1 MITGVETFGLFCR
14 GTDVPVEGLLHI
26 SRLGKHD
33 YFNVDSA
40 KFSIVGERT
49 GQEYRIGDLL
59 TVEVEKID
67 LDRRELDFRLPN
79 SKKAGKP
86 AKNGASQR
94 GGKSSKSFSKAKPN
108 TKKNSRKLKSQRGK
122 KKKRK

>member
-1 MITGVETFGLFCR
+1 MITGVETFGMFCR

-33 YFNVDSA
+33 YFHQEVP

-49 GQEYRIGDLL
+49 GQEYRVGDLL

-67 LDRRELDFRLPN
+67 LDRRELDFRLPRPKQYGKTKKKGSGAPEKRAPAGAAK
-79 SKKAGKP
+79 SKKKE
-86 AKNGASQR
+86 SVR
-94 GGKSSKSFSKAKPN
+94 KAKS
-108 TKKNSRKLKSQRGK
+108 KKTR